1 MSLEDVP
8 EEGEYVIG
16 RVIEVKDFGAT
27 LNLLEFSER
36 KAFVHIS
43 EVASGW
49 VKYIRDFIREGQMVV
64 AKVTKVKEG
73 SKVIDASVR
82 QVSGHRKQEKIRNWK
97 NEQRASKLFELVATK
112 SKIKLEE
119 LYSKIRNDMLR
130 LYGSLYSAFEA
141 SVMDESEF
149 KEQWKGTWVD
159 NFIKIG
165 IANVTPPY
173 VSIGGKFELFSHDSN
188 GVEKI
193 RKALMQPT
201 AINEDTTLKIASNGS
216 PSYRISIKAP
226 NYKQAEEE
234 LKLAVDKVLKTI
246 KTEGGIGSFERS

>member
-82 QVSGHRKQEKIRNWK
+82 QVSGHRKQEKIRN
-97 NEQRASKLFELVATK
+97 
-112 SKIKLEE
+112 
-119 LYSKIRNDMLR
+119 DMLR

-149 KEQWKGTWVD
+149 KKQWKGTWVD

-234 LKLAVDKVLKTI
+234 LKLAVDKVLKKI